1 MKLLA
6 LASLFLL
13 LPACGGPNPAPV
25 APATPTPPT
34 GNPLAPFVLAADP
47 GEATGVVDAKV
58 GGAAERIVVQGR
70 IAKIVKGY
78 AVFTLTDLGL
88 PYCGETNPEDHCK
101 TPWDYCCETKE
112 VRSGNSLLVEARGAD
127 GKPLAT
133 PSLGDLKVL
142 DRVTVTGKL
151 ERDAHGNFV
160 LLAKGWF
167 KNERPAVPDYVQ
179 WPQ

>member
-6 LASLFLL
+6 LASLFAF
-13 LPACGGPNPAPV
+13 LPACGGTNPAPV
-25 APATPTPPT
+25 APATPTAPT

-47 GEATGVVDAKV
+47 GEAIGVVDAKV

-101 TPWDYCCETKE
+101 TPWDYCCEQPATITA
-112 VRSGNSLLVEARGAD
+112 NSLVVEVHGAD
-127 GKPLAT
+127 GKPLAAAT
-133 PSLGDLKVL
+133 LGDLRLLDAVKVQ
-142 DRVTVTGKL
+142 GKL
-151 ERDAHGNFV
+151 VKDENGNFV
-160 LLAKGWF
+160 VTATGVF
-167 KNERPAVPDYVQ
+167 RSQRPQLPAGLN